1 LRTSVAAST
10 VSQVQQQSVTDSP
23 IIFHGQDSSII
34 SQAIGNSPKLTA
46 LEKQPEDSSELTAI
60 KKITKL
66 KTQWLNQLH

>member
-46 LEKQPEDSSELTAI
+46 LEKQPDDLTAEE
-60 KKITKL
+60 KITKL
-66 KTQWLNQLH
+66 KTQWLSQLP